1 MVKGRCLPC
10 YRSSFDELYCECGA
24 QVIYPPV
31 ACGTKRPACEKPC
44 SRQHP
49 CDHSVTHNCHSG
61 KLQKEF
67 LRIANSFYIFSFFL
81 SAQTCPPC
89 MAFTTQ
95 YCYGMHEQR
104 KIIPCS
110 QKSFSCGL
118 PCTKPLKCKNHKC
131 IKTCHEGPCE
141 VETDVCKQ
149 KCTKKRVHCIHDCN
163 APCHL
168 TSECPDTSCRESI
181 EVLCQC
187 GLRKQSRTC
196 HDFASDYR
204 KIATAQLASSMEQMQ
219 YGGTIDLSDVLGPV
233 RLSNNKT
240 LECNEEC
247 RQAERNRRLA
257 VGLQIRN
264 PDTSSKFQ
272 PKYSEFIRSWA
283 KKDPKLI
290 TTIHDKL
297 TELVKLAKDSKQR
310 SRSHSFPTMNRE
322 KRQVMC
328 PLGLEILRGVKYH

>member
-1 MVKGRCLPC
+1 
-10 YRSSFDELYCECGA
+10 
-24 QVIYPPV
+24 
-31 ACGTKRPACEKPC
+31 
-44 SRQHP
+44 
-49 CDHSVTHNCHSG
+49 
-61 KLQKEF
+61 
-67 LRIANSFYIFSFFL
+67 
-81 SAQTCPPC
+81 

-328 PLGLEILRGVKYH
+328 PLGLEILRGVKYHWICLIYFTVGSWDVRNVWRWISCLWCWTEPKCCGDGTTRHIVVAKLEYYTASTARKRTTPHSIAIDECMGHKTIDLYQQ